1 MKNLSKIINQ
11 INHFSIPLTKKYT
24 AYSCISLPPCSYPT
38 FAVLVIK
45 VRNKQDNSEYG
56 LYEVNRFSLSN
67 DSAEILNSLLNEYI
81 KYLNSKKFTDN
92 EIEKHI
98 QSITERQTRTH
109 AKIIEDTKREFSQI
123 FKTSN
128 LANKSSEEIMK
139 EIDQ

>member
-24 AYSCISLPPCSYPT
+24 AYSCISLPPCPYPR

-45 VRNKQDNSEYG
+45 VRNNQDNSEYG